1 MFDYAQQGYEPERN
15 GSDSIMG
22 YSPYTHHNPQRVLVD
37 SLDKLTMEDYGLTP
51 AAVKAYMFG
60 LVVQDPETGKPMG
73 DEFYLHTLENA
84 VAQAEHKFDIAIFPR
99 IEVEHHDYN
108 SAEFNSYMYTH
119 VFKRP
124 IVQVEELKLEMN
136 GHNMYAYPSNWWKV
150 YNLAG
155 HIELSPTPL
164 MQAGGMG
171 GGMMY
176 SGMSQ
181 LAPLMGS
188 SRTFAPQMIHVRYVA
203 GLLPRQNATYNR
215 QWEMPA
221 TLEKLILKIA
231 IREVF
236 ELWGRLIITPG
247 IASTTLS
254 IDGVS
259 ESIGTTQ
266 SAMYGAASADIN
278 QLNQDIADLEKDLRG
293 YFGDNFMAL

>member
-1 MFDYAQQGYEPERN
+1 MFDYAQQGYEPER
-15 GSDSIMG
+15 GDQPTS
-22 YSPYTHHNPQRVLVD
+22 YSPYTHHNPQRAD
-37 SLDKLTMEDYGLTP
+37 ITKLQEITMEDYGLTP
-51 AAVKAYMFG
+51 SAVRAYMFG

-73 DEFYLHTLENA
+73 DEFYKHTLENA
-84 VAQAEHKFDIAIFPR
+84 VAQAEQKFDIAIFPR

-108 SAEFNSYMYTH
+108 SADFNSYMYTK

-124 IVQVEELKLEMN
+124 IIQVEELKLEMN
-136 GHNMYAYPSNWWKV
+136 GHTMYAYPSNWWKV

-164 MQAGGMG
+164 MQAGSLG

-176 SGMSQ
+176 SGMSN
-181 LAPLMGS
+181 LAPMMGTNK
-188 SRTFAPQMIHVRYVA
+188 TFAPQMIHLRYVA
-203 GLLPRQNATYNR
+203 GLLPRQNATFNR

-247 IASTTLS
+247 IASTSLS
-254 IDGVS
+254 MDGIT

-266 SAMYGAASADIN
+266 SAMYGAASADIA
-278 QLNQDIADLEKDLRG
+278 QLNSDIEDLEKDLRG
-293 YFGDNFMAL
+293 YFGDNFMTV